1 MAATATSTVQEESKG
16 EEVSAIKSLNMEEL
30 LAKGVEKVNQLPWRA
45 HLTNPESVLS
55 KGMSADVEN

>member
-1 MAATATSTVQEESKG
+1 MAAAETTTVQEENKG
-16 EEVSAIKSLNMEEL
+16 EEVSAIKSLNMEGL

-45 HLTNPESVLS
+45 HLANPESVLS